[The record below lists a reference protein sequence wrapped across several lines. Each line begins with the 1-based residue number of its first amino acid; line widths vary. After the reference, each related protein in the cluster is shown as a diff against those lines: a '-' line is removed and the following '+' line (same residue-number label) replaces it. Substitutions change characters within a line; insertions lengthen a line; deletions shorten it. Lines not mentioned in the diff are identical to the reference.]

1 MGAGADLERVAGL
14 GRRARPAAVTLT
26 GVAGEPAASEIAE
39 LRAAVAELTEQ
50 VRQQTKL
57 IGELRST
64 VAELVSATTSVS
76 PSGAALAPSQVEL
89 WQRLGMT
96 DGERRNV
103 TVLFADISG
112 FTALAETLDP
122 EECQLVMQDT
132 MSALSAVVT
141 GNDGYLEKFIGDALC
156 AIFGAPIAHDDE
168 PERAVRSAMAMH
180 RLLAERAERQP
191 DLPTLG
197 VHIGINT
204 GIVVAG
210 MVGDGTQYGV
220 MGDTINTA
228 SRLMG
233 LAEVGETF
241 LSFETARRVR
251 REFRLE
257 DRGRFEVKG
266 KAQSVAAFN
275 VLGELGPDDQA
286 MFSDRRSPLIGLG
299 AHRDQLRALATTAA
313 AGAPAVALLTGAR
326 GTGKSRLLDDFGD
339 WAAGTFTIS
348 RGSARVQGETSIGLI
363 DAALGSVLPGLSVS
377 SFGDRD
383 AADDARAEEL
393 AEAIAEAAADRP
405 IAVLLDDLD
414 LAEDGSLDVL
424 AQLVESVEAAVLWV
438 FAARRLP
445 PRIAQLAD
453 RTAGSG
459 SRTTRTTHVV
469 RLGPLASDHLAE
481 LADALVPG
489 AFDEA
494 YRSRLAALADGSAE
508 FVEEI
513 VLSLIDEGTVVEGA
527 DGRWEAVGDLDLVA
541 LPTSVTELVE
551 ARMDGLATAARLTLQ
566 DAAVIG
572 LRFTERLLERVT
584 RVPAQ
589 LDAALAELAAAELI
603 AAPSGGD
610 DLGLW
615 SFRSRL
621 VRDVAYDSLLR
632 RRRPLAHR
640 AAAEALVALG
650 EDTSPA
656 DVELIAHHFAQGD
669 DPRLA
674 MPYLRRAAEHALAHN
689 VADAESRVQQAL
701 RIAADHDVDPD
712 DEEVS
717 WFRTQADRL
726 ERSGDVPSDPG
737 DGE

>member
-1 MGAGADLERVAGL
+1 M
-14 GRRARPAAVTLT
+14 
-26 GVAGEPAASEIAE
+26 EPDPPASEIAQ
-39 LRAAVAELTEQ
+39 LRAAIAELSEQ
-50 VRQQTKL
+50 VREQTGA
-57 IGELRST
+57 IDRLRST
-64 VAELVSATTSVS
+64 VADLAGR
-76 PSGAALAPSQVEL
+76 PPLPGPHLAPRPEATQVEL

-96 DGERRNV
+96 DGERCNV

-122 EECQLVMQDT
+122 EECQLIMHDT
-132 MSALSAVVT
+132 MAALSAVVT
-141 GNDGYLEKFIGDALC
+141 ANDGYLEKFIGDALC
-156 AIFGAPIAHDDE
+156 AIFGVPTAHDDE
-168 PERAVRSAMAMH
+168 PERAVRSAMVMH
-180 RLLAERAERQP
+180 RLLAERSERQP

-197 VHIGINT
+197 IHVGINT

-210 MVGDGTQYGV
+210 MVGDGTQFGV

-228 SRLMG
+228 SRLMD
-233 LAEVGETF
+233 LAAAGETF

-275 VLGELGPDDQA
+275 VLGELGPDDQV

-299 AHRDQLRALATTAA
+299 DHRDRLRDLATAAA

-326 GTGKSRLLDDFGD
+326 GTGKSRLLDDFAD
-339 WAAGTFTIS
+339 WASGTFTVS

-363 DAALGSVLPGLSVS
+363 DAALSSVLPGLSVS
-377 SFGDRD
+377 SFGGR
-383 AADDARAEEL
+383 ASGDDLRAEAL
-393 AEAIAEAAADRP
+393 ASVISEAAADRP

-414 LAEDGSLDVL
+414 LAADGSLEVL
-424 AQLVESVEAAVLWV
+424 AHLVESVDGAVLWM

-453 RTAGSG
+453 RTARPPSDGPG
-459 SRTTRTTHVV
+459 PSRTTHLV
-469 RLGPLASDHLAE
+469 RLGPLHAGHLAE

-494 YRSRLAALADGSAE
+494 YRTRLAALADGSAE

-513 VLSLIDEGTVVEGA
+513 VLSLIDEGAVVEGA
-527 DGRWEAVGDLDLVA
+527 DGRWEAVGDLDLIA
-541 LPTSVTELVE
+541 IPTSVAELVE
-551 ARMDGLATAARLTLQ
+551 ARMDGLATAARLALQ

-572 LRFTERLLERVT
+572 LRFSDRLLERVT

-603 AAPSGGD
+603 AAPSGDD

-632 RRRPLAHR
+632 RHRPLAHR
-640 AAAEALVALG
+640 AAADALVALG

-656 DVELIAHHFAQGD
+656 DVELIAHHLAEGD
-669 DPRLA
+669 EPVLA
-674 MPYLRRAAEHALAHN
+674 LPYLRRSAEHALAHN
-689 VADAESRVQQAL
+689 AADAVARLHQAL
-701 RIAADHDVDPD
+701 RIASDHDLDPD
-712 DEEVS
+712 GEEIG
-717 WFRTQADRL
+717 WFREQVEQV
-726 ERSGDVPSDPG
+726 ERSGSIPSSAVPSGPG
-737 DGE
+737 VGE